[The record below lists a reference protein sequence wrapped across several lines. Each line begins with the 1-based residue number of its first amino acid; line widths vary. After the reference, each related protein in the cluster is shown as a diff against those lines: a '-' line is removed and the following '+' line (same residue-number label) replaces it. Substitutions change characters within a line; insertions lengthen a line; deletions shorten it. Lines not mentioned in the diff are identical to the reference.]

1 MAFLQGQGHH
11 GIGADGSV
19 QLGFETGVGAHFDQ
33 EGIQLGFRHGA
44 TGLVPPIPS
53 HKTGLW
59 QYSPNPDCQAKHS
72 IAIRGSRVVSDSKI
86 SL

>member
-11 GIGADGSV
+11 GIGAHGSV
-19 QLGFETGVGAHFDQ
+19 HLGFEAGVGAHFDH

-44 TGLVPPIPS
+44 TDLVPPIPS

-59 QYSPNPDCQAKHS
+59 QHS
-72 IAIRGSRVVSDSKI
+72 QKLGYQGKPPIAIRAVGW
-86 SL
+86 